1 MWSIRKMMSLCSQSF
16 HSSSFFFFEVCRR
29 PRVDSWVGK
38 IPWRKERLPTPVFWP
53 KESHGMGSQKVGHNW
68 ATFTFIYHLSCEDK
82 WVIQYLSQSIP
93 CSAAKLCLILR
104 PHELQPARLPCPSL
118 SPRVRSNSCPLSW
131 WCYPIISSSVAP
143 FYSHTQVFPSIRV
156 FSNESALRIRWPK
169 YWSFS
174 STISPSS

>member
-1 MWSIRKMMSLCSQSF
+1 MVKNLPAMQETL
-16 HSSSFFFFEVCRR
+16 
-29 PRVDSWVGK
+29 VDSWVGK